1 MSQGY
6 FTKLDLCV
14 PQGAHSLLAFRGG
27 RAGGEAQEHKELS
40 VDTGYWKW
48 LAAHTKA
55 LRQDL
60 HLSSRYSRGS
70 LRAGPYQETRY

>member
-1 MSQGY
+1 MTQGY
-6 FTKLDLCV
+6 STKLNSCV
-14 PQGAHSLLAFRGG
+14 HQGAHSLLAFRGG
-27 RAGGEAQEHKELS
+27 RAGGEAQGHKELP

-60 HLSSRYSRGS
+60 HLSSGCSRGS
-70 LRAGPYQETRY
+70 LRAGPYQETK